1 MFSHWSHT
9 LFHPKVF
16 TCECIGLWLHSSPY
30 GRVDQKYTAT
40 SVYKLLAFFLPIH
53 IWLNGSCV
61 SFESYTLPGIVP
73 NIQIWPRWS
82 HIGWRLIKIYVLVN
96 AAKRTIFTF
105 FFHLLFWQTYTKMNW
120 DFMYLLWDQSKWSR
134 SPCNAVKR
142 ETLMKIFNYSN
153 ILSYTIH
160 CNNCMCE
167 QTERDCIA
175 ILLVSLSLREM
186 VLNTSAALHTV
197 SLLLILMIST
207 QQLRSI
213 ITLPSLTPIILY
225 ERKIRPLLFYI
236 PSITIAWTWSIT
248 VELRKHM

>member
-105 FFHLLFWQTYTKMNW
+105 FFHLLFWHTQKWIEISCICFETKAN
-120 DFMYLLWDQSKWSR
+120 DQD
-134 SPCNAVKR
+134 
-142 ETLMKIFNYSN
+142 
-153 ILSYTIH
+153 H
-160 CNNCMCE
+160 
-167 QTERDCIA
+167 
-175 ILLVSLSLREM
+175 LVMQWKEK
-186 VLNTSAALHTV
+186 
-197 SLLLILMIST
+197 
-207 QQLRSI
+207 
-213 ITLPSLTPIILY
+213 P
-225 ERKIRPLLFYI
+225 
-236 PSITIAWTWSIT
+236 
-248 VELRKHM
+248 